1 MDDPFVK
8 AYHEFRDSI
17 DLTKSGVLP
26 DMDNLVW
33 YLLMGVPRVP
43 ADEDTAQNSPYL
55 AIEQRVIILKAVLSR
70 PTVTKESH
78 FWIRGWEDTIRQ
90 AGWQGTSC
98 RRQRK

>member
-33 YLLMGVPRVP
+33 YLLMGIPRVP

-55 AIEQRVIILKAVLSR
+55 AIEQRVIILKAVFVEANR
-70 PTVTKESH
+70 HERES
-78 FWIRGWEDTIRQ
+78 FLDQGLGRYDQ
-90 AGWQGTSC
+90 AGRMARDLLQETA
-98 RRQRK
+98 